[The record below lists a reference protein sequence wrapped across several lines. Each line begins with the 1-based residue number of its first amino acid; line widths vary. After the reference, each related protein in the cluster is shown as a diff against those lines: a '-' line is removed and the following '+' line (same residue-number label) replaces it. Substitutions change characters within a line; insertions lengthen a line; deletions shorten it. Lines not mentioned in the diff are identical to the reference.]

1 MAFVTEKHL
10 DDCQFTYKLSPNIK
24 KYTLMDTT
32 FTKNRLG
39 HFELTRIL
47 ENVPNSGD
55 GPLLKIIINS
65 DLTGF
70 KLSITDKSGL
80 KNMNIFKSEDNKII
94 QEKFYFQMA
103 ALVDRDVFVQV

>member
-10 DDCQFTYKLSPNIK
+10 ADSRHTYKLSPAIK

-47 ENVPNSGD
+47 ENVPNSGE
-55 GPLLKIIINS
+55 GPLLKIIINA

-80 KNMNIFKSEDNKII
+80 KNMNIFKSDDHKMI

-103 ALVDRDVFVQV
+103 ALVDRDVFIQV